1 MRFYKLLIGLALT
14 FAYTA
19 SSFGLTDVREWTD
32 ASGHYTFKADL
43 IAYDS
48 EHVVLQKENK
58 DLVSVAIKDLSDAD
72 RAFLKSSEAEESKGG
87 EPDELRTWKLDS
99 GLKVKGKVVEY
110 GERDL
115 KVKRYLRGETY
126 VNDRDIENL
135 PPVYQELIPKM
146 VAHFAK
152 QKFENVDAMNQWL
165 EKQPNRE
172 VDHKCE
178 GVMLELENGDRY
190 GLPFFL
196 FTAADRTTLERGWQ
210 RFKSAEE
217 NKKQQE
223 KESFYLRAQ
232 AQANAQ
238 NQQALREI
246 SEMNLQLQGYNAGL
260 YDLWE
265 VTLIPARG
273 NYGRP
278 MKVVVPGTNSRQAT
292 QAALQRYP
300 GAQIGPI
307 ARVRN
312 RRR

>member
-1 MRFYKLLIGLALT
+1 MRINELLIGLILT
-14 FAYTA
+14 FTYTA
-19 SSFGLTDVREWTD
+19 SSFGFAEVREWTD
-32 ASGHYTFKADL
+32 ANGHYTFKADL

-58 DLVSVAIKDLSDAD
+58 DLVSVAIKDLSDKD
-72 RAFLKSSEAEESKGG
+72 RAYLKSNEADESQSG
-87 EPDELRTWKLDS
+87 ESDELKTWKMDS
-99 GLKVKGKVVEY
+99 GLKIKGRVVEY

-115 KVKRYLRGETY
+115 KVKRYLRGQTY

-135 PPVYQELIPKM
+135 PPVYQEIIPNI

-165 EKQPNRE
+165 EKQPSGE
-172 VDHKCE
+172 VNHKCE

-196 FTAADRTTLERGWQ
+196 FSTADRTTLERGWK
-210 RFKSAEE
+210 RFKAAEE
-217 NKKQQE
+217 NEKQQE

-238 NQQALREI
+238 NMQSMREI

-278 MKVVVPGTNSRQAT
+278 MKVVVPGNDSRQAAQT
-292 QAALQRYP
+292 ALQRYP
-300 GAQIGPI
+300 GSQIGPI

>member
-1 MRFYKLLIGLALT
+1 
-14 FAYTA
+14 
-19 SSFGLTDVREWTD
+19 
-32 ASGHYTFKADL
+32 
-43 IAYDS
+43 
-48 EHVVLQKENK
+48 
-58 DLVSVAIKDLSDAD
+58 
-72 RAFLKSSEAEESKGG
+72 
-87 EPDELRTWKLDS
+87 
-99 GLKVKGKVVEY
+99 
-110 GERDL
+110 
-115 KVKRYLRGETY
+115 
-126 VNDRDIENL
+126 
-135 PPVYQELIPKM
+135 
-146 VAHFAK
+146 
-152 QKFENVDAMNQWL
+152 
-165 EKQPNRE
+165 
-172 VDHKCE
+172 DHKCE

-238 NQQALREI
+238 NQQSLREI

>member
-1 MRFYKLLIGLALT
+1 MRFYKLLIGLVLT
-14 FAYTA
+14 FACTA
-19 SSFGLTDVREWTD
+19 SSYGFTELREWTD
-32 ASGHYTFKADL
+32 ANGHYTFKADL

-72 RAFLKSSEAEESKGG
+72 RAFLKSSEAAEHKGG
-87 EPDELRTWKLDS
+87 ELDEVQTWKLDS
-99 GLKVKGKVVEY
+99 GLKINGKVVEY
-110 GERDL
+110 GQRDL
-115 KVKRYLRGETY
+115 KVKRYLRGDTY
-126 VNDRDIENL
+126 VNDRDLENL
-135 PPVYQELIPKM
+135 PPVYQELIPQI

-152 QKFENVDAMNQWL
+152 QKFEDVDAMNTWL
-165 EKQPNRE
+165 AKQPNGE
-172 VDHKCE
+172 VEYKCE

-190 GLPFFL
+190 GIPFFL
-196 FTAADRTTLERGWQ
+196 FSAADRTTLERGWQ
-210 RFKSAEE
+210 RYKSAEE
-217 NKKQQE
+217 NEKQQE

-238 NQQALREI
+238 NLQSIREI

-265 VTLIPARG
+265 VTLIPRG

-278 MKVVVPGTNSRQAT
+278 TKVVVPGTNSRQAA
-292 QAALQRYP
+292 QNALQRYP

-307 ARVRN
+307 AKVRD